1 MKDTKLPFKE
11 YTVMSNNLIQNLN
24 CSDVY
29 RAYTLLLTADK
40 DSLETNTTLK
50 QLAGF
55 VGEELDNYKKSK
67 STLSFNDKLRAT
79 GEVVIR
85 DIDSKRKDRH
95 WTIYRFNQVE
105 PGNYR
110 RIGREFYDTCNTLDL
125 KLRGFILKL
134 FSVTE
139 PHSHVIK
146 LSPIRKLEK
155 RIHMGHDTISRYIG
169 QLKDLDLLDEIGG
182 CLILKVKGLIIDQPK
197 DKQVKKL
204 IAMFD
209 HMIDFNESNNKPL
222 SRECMIYKKYKEN
235 GFKDVKNIHA
245 FMKSIQAGTVGR
257 KRPVKE
263 DIPYEI
269 IL

>member
-1 MKDTKLPFKE
+1 
-11 YTVMSNNLIQNLN
+11 MSNNLIQNLN

-40 DSLETNTTLK
+40 DSLETNTTLG

-67 STLSFNDKLRAT
+67 GTLSFNDKLRAT

-85 DIDSKRKDRH
+85 DIDSKQKDRH
-95 WTIYRFNQVE
+95 WTMYRFNQVE

-110 RIGREFYDTCNTLDL
+110 RIGREFYDTYNTLDL

-139 PHSHVIK
+139 PHSYVIK
-146 LSPIRKLEK
+146 LSSIRKLKEL
-155 RIHMGHDTISRYIG
+155 IHMGHSTISRYIE
-169 QLKDLDLLDEIGG
+169 QLKDLDLLDEVAD

-197 DKQVKKL
+197 DKQVEEL
-204 IAMFD
+204 TSIFE
-209 HMIDFNESNNKPL
+209 HMIEFNEGNNKPL

-235 GFKDVKNIHA
+235 GFKDVKNMHSL
-245 FMKSIQAGTVGR
+245 MKSLATGTVGK

-263 DIPYEI
+263 DIPCDI

>member
-1 MKDTKLPFKE
+1 
-11 YTVMSNNLIQNLN
+11 MSNNLIQNLN

-29 RAYTLLLTADK
+29 RTYTLLLTADK
-40 DSLETNTTLK
+40 DSLETNTTLE

-79 GEVVIR
+79 GEVIIR

-95 WTIYRFNQVE
+95 WTMYKFNQVE

-110 RIGREFYDTCNTLDL
+110 RIGREFYDTYNTLDL

>member
-29 RAYTLLLTADK
+29 RTYTLLLTADK

-85 DIDSKRKDRH
+85 DIDSKQKDRH
-95 WTIYRFNQVE
+95 WTMYRFNQVE

-110 RIGREFYDTCNTLDL
+110 RIGREFYDTYNTLDL

-134 FSVTE
+134 FSVCLLYT
-139 PHSHVIK
+139 
-146 LSPIRKLEK
+146 SPSPR
-155 RIHMGHDTISRYIG
+155 D
-169 QLKDLDLLDEIGG
+169 
-182 CLILKVKGLIIDQPK
+182 
-197 DKQVKKL
+197 
-204 IAMFD
+204 A
-209 HMIDFNESNNKPL
+209 
-222 SRECMIYKKYKEN
+222 
-235 GFKDVKNIHA
+235 
-245 FMKSIQAGTVGR
+245 
-257 KRPVKE
+257 
-263 DIPYEI
+263 
-269 IL
+269 

>member
-1 MKDTKLPFKE
+1 
-11 YTVMSNNLIQNLN
+11 MSNNLIQNLN

-85 DIDSKRKDRH
+85 DIDSKQKDRH
-95 WTIYRFNQVE
+95 WTMYRFNQVE
-105 PGNYR
+105 LGNYR
-110 RIGREFYDTCNTLDL
+110 RIGREFYDTYNTLDL

-139 PHSHVIK
+139 PHSYVIK
-146 LSPIRKLEK
+146 LSSIRKLEK
-155 RIHMGHDTISRYIG
+155 RIHMGHDAIGRYIE
-169 QLKDLDLLDEIGG
+169 QLKDLDLLDEIGD

-209 HMIDFNESNNKPL
+209 HMIEFNEGNNKPL

>member
-1 MKDTKLPFKE
+1 
-11 YTVMSNNLIQNLN
+11 MSNNLIQNLN

-67 STLSFNDKLRAT
+67 GTLSFNDKLRAT

-85 DIDSKRKDRH
+85 DIDSKQKDRH
-95 WTIYRFNQVE
+95 WTMYRFNQVE

-110 RIGREFYDTCNTLDL
+110 RIGREFYDTYNTLDL

-155 RIHMGHDTISRYIG
+155 RIHMGHDTISRYIE
-169 QLKDLDLLDEIGG
+169 QLKDLDLLDEIGEG
-182 CLILKVKGLIIDQPK
+182 VLVVSQKLSARYTSDALT
-197 DKQVKKL
+197 DKL
-204 IAMFD
+204 
-209 HMIDFNESNNKPL
+209 
-222 SRECMIYKKYKEN
+222 
-235 GFKDVKNIHA
+235 NISLYSCI
-245 FMKSIQAGTVGR
+245 KS
-257 KRPVKE
+257 K
-263 DIPYEI
+263 
-269 IL
+269 

>member
-11 YTVMSNNLIQNLN
+11 YTVMSNNLIQKLN

-29 RAYTLLLTADK
+29 RTYTLLLTADK
-40 DSLETNTTLK
+40 YTLEASTTLG

-95 WTIYRFNQVE
+95 WTMYRFNQVE

-110 RIGREFYDTCNTLDL
+110 RIGREFYDTYNTLDL

-169 QLKDLDLLDEIGG
+169 QLKDLDLLDEIGD

-209 HMIDFNESNNKPL
+209 HMIDFNEGNNKPL

-235 GFKDVKNIHA
+235 GFKDVRNIHA

>member
-11 YTVMSNNLIQNLN
+11 YTVMSNNLIQKLN

-29 RAYTLLLTADK
+29 RTYTLLLTADK
-40 DSLETNTTLK
+40 DSLETNTTLEL
-50 QLAGF
+50 LAGF
-55 VGEELDNYKKSK
+55 VGDKPDNYKKSK

-110 RIGREFYDTCNTLDL
+110 RIGREFYDTYNTLDL

-146 LSPIRKLEK
+146 LSSIRKLKEL
-155 RIHMGHDTISRYIG
+155 IHMGHNTIGRYIE
-169 QLKDLDLLDEIGG
+169 QLKDLDLLDEIGD

-209 HMIDFNESNNKPL
+209 HMIDFNEGNNKPL

>member
-1 MKDTKLPFKE
+1 
-11 YTVMSNNLIQNLN
+11 MSNNLIQKLN

-29 RAYTLLLTADK
+29 RTYILLLTADK
-40 DSLETNTTLK
+40 HSLETNTTLK

-67 STLSFNDKLRAT
+67 GTLSFNDKLRAT

-95 WTIYRFNQVE
+95 WTMYRFNQVE

-110 RIGREFYDTCNTLDL
+110 RIGREFYDTYNTLDL

-155 RIHMGHDTISRYIG
+155 RIHMGHNTISKYIE
-169 QLKDLDLLDEIGG
+169 QLKDLDLLDEVAD

-197 DKQVKKL
+197 DKQVEEL
-204 IAMFD
+204 TSIFD
-209 HMIDFNESNNKPL
+209 HIIEFNEGNNKPL

-235 GFKDVKNIHA
+235 GFKDVKNMHSL
-245 FMKSIQAGTVGR
+245 MKSLATGTVGK

-263 DIPYEI
+263 DIPCDI

>member
-29 RAYTLLLTADK
+29 RTYTLLLTADK
-40 DSLETNTTLK
+40 DSLETNTTLG

-67 STLSFNDKLRAT
+67 GTLSFNDKLRAT

-95 WTIYRFNQVE
+95 WTMYRFNQVE

-110 RIGREFYDTCNTLDL
+110 RIGREFYDTYNTLDL

-139 PHSHVIK
+139 PHSYVIK
-146 LSPIRKLEK
+146 LS
-155 RIHMGHDTISRYIG
+155 S
-169 QLKDLDLLDEIGG
+169 
-182 CLILKVKGLIIDQPK
+182 
-197 DKQVKKL
+197 
-204 IAMFD
+204 
-209 HMIDFNESNNKPL
+209 
-222 SRECMIYKKYKEN
+222 
-235 GFKDVKNIHA
+235 
-245 FMKSIQAGTVGR
+245 
-257 KRPVKE
+257 
-263 DIPYEI
+263 
-269 IL
+269 

>member
-1 MKDTKLPFKE
+1 MKDTILPFKE
-11 YTVMSNNLIQNLN
+11 YTVMSNLIQNLN

-29 RAYTLLLTADK
+29 RTYTLLLTADK
-40 DSLETNTTLK
+40 YTLETNTTLG

-67 STLSFNDKLRAT
+67 GTLSFNDKLRAT

-95 WTIYRFNQVE
+95 LTMYRFNQVE

-110 RIGREFYDTCNTLDL
+110 RIGREFYDTYNTLDL

-134 FSVTE
+134 FSITE

-155 RIHMGHDTISRYIG
+155 RIHMGHNTISKYIE
-169 QLKDLDLLDEIGG
+169 QLKDLDLLDEVAD

-197 DKQVKKL
+197 DKQVEEL
-204 IAMFD
+204 TAIFD
-209 HMIDFNESNNKPL
+209 HMIEFNEGNNKPL

-235 GFKDVKNIHA
+235 GFKDVKNMHSL
-245 FMKSIQAGTVGR
+245 MKSLATGTVGK
-257 KRPVKE
+257 KRLVKE
-263 DIPYEI
+263 DIPCDI

>member
-1 MKDTKLPFKE
+1 
-11 YTVMSNNLIQNLN
+11 MSNNLIQKLN

-29 RAYTLLLTADK
+29 RTYTLLLTADK
-40 DSLETNTTLK
+40 YTLEASTTLG

-95 WTIYRFNQVE
+95 WTMYRFNQVE

-110 RIGREFYDTCNTLDL
+110 RIGREFYDTYNTLDL

-139 PHSHVIK
+139 PHSYVIK
-146 LSPIRKLEK
+146 LSSIRKLEK
-155 RIHMGHDTISRYIG
+155 RIHMGHNTIGRYIE
-169 QLKDLDLLDEIGG
+169 QLKDLDLLDEVAD

-197 DKQVKKL
+197 DKQVEEL
-204 IAMFD
+204 TSIFD
-209 HMIDFNESNNKPL
+209 HIIEFNEGNNKPL

-235 GFKDVKNIHA
+235 GFKDVKNMHSL
-245 FMKSIQAGTVGR
+245 MKSLATGTVGK

-263 DIPYEI
+263 DIPCEI

>member
-1 MKDTKLPFKE
+1 MKDTKPPFKE
-11 YTVMSNNLIQNLN
+11 YTVMSNNLIQKLN

-29 RAYTLLLTADK
+29 RTYTLLLTADK
-40 DSLETNTTLK
+40 HSLEANTTLE

-79 GEVVIR
+79 GEVIIR

-95 WTIYRFNQVE
+95 WTMYRFNQVE

-110 RIGREFYDTCNTLDL
+110 RIGREFYDTYNTLDL

-155 RIHMGHDTISRYIG
+155 RIHMGHSTIGRYIE
-169 QLKDLDLLDEIGG
+169 QLKDLDLLDEVGD

-197 DKQVKKL
+197 DKQVEEL
-204 IAMFD
+204 TTIFD
-209 HMIDFNESNNKPL
+209 HMIEFNEGNNKPL

-235 GFKDVKNIHA
+235 GFKDVKNMHSL
-245 FMKSIQAGTVGR
+245 MKSLATGTVGK

-263 DIPYEI
+263 DIPCDI

>member
-1 MKDTKLPFKE
+1 
-11 YTVMSNNLIQNLN
+11 MSNNLIQNLN

-85 DIDSKRKDRH
+85 DIDSKQKDRH
-95 WTIYRFNQVE
+95 WTMYRFNQVE
-105 PGNYR
+105 LGNYR
-110 RIGREFYDTCNTLDL
+110 RIGREFYDTYNTLDL

-146 LSPIRKLEK
+146 LSSIRKLEK
-155 RIHMGHDTISRYIG
+155 RIHMGHDAIGRYIE
-169 QLKDLDLLDEIGG
+169 QLKDLDLLDEIGD

-209 HMIDFNESNNKPL
+209 HMIDFNEGNNKPL

>member
-110 RIGREFYDTCNTLDL
+110 RIGREFYDTYNTLDL

-155 RIHMGHDTISRYIG
+155 RIHMGHDTIGRYIK
-169 QLKDLDLLDEIGG
+169 QLKDLDLLDEIGD

-209 HMIDFNESNNKPL
+209 HMIDFNEGNNKPL

>member
-40 DSLETNTTLK
+40 DSLETNTTLE

-55 VGEELDNYKKSK
+55 VGEEPDNYKKSK
-67 STLSFNDKLRAT
+67 GTLSFNDKLRAT

-95 WTIYRFNQVE
+95 WTMYRFSQVE

-110 RIGREFYDTCNTLDL
+110 RISREFYDTYNTLDL

-155 RIHMGHDTISRYIG
+155 RIHMGHNTISKYIE
-169 QLKDLDLLDEIGG
+169 QLKDLDLLDEVAD

-197 DKQVKKL
+197 DKQVEDL
-204 IAMFD
+204 TSIFD
-209 HMIDFNESNNKPL
+209 HIIEFNEGNNKPL

-235 GFKDVKNIHA
+235 GFKDVKNMHSL
-245 FMKSIQAGTVGR
+245 MKSLATGTVGK

-263 DIPYEI
+263 DIPCEI

>member
-1 MKDTKLPFKE
+1 MKDTKPPFKE
-11 YTVMSNNLIQNLN
+11 YTVMSNNLIQKLN

-29 RAYTLLLTADK
+29 RTYTLLLTADK
-40 DSLETNTTLK
+40 HSLETNTTLK

-67 STLSFNDKLRAT
+67 GTLSFNDKLRAT

-95 WTIYRFNQVE
+95 WTMYKFNQVE

-110 RIGREFYDTCNTLDL
+110 RIGREFYDTYNTLDL

-139 PHSHVIK
+139 PHSYVIK
-146 LSPIRKLEK
+146 LSSIRKLEK
-155 RIHMGHDTISRYIG
+155 RIHMGHNTISKYIE
-169 QLKDLDLLDEIGG
+169 QLKDLDLLDEVAD

-197 DKQVKKL
+197 DKQVEEL
-204 IAMFD
+204 TAIFD
-209 HMIDFNESNNKPL
+209 HMIEFNEGNNKPL

-235 GFKDVKNIHA
+235 GFKDVKNMHSL
-245 FMKSIQAGTVGR
+245 MKSLATGTVGR

-263 DIPYEI
+263 DIPCEI

>member
-11 YTVMSNNLIQNLN
+11 YTVMSNNLIQKLN

-29 RAYTLLLTADK
+29 RTYTLLLTADK

-67 STLSFNDKLRAT
+67 GTLSFNDKLRAT

-95 WTIYRFNQVE
+95 WTMYRFNQVE

-110 RIGREFYDTCNTLDL
+110 RIGREFYDTYNTLDL

-139 PHSHVIK
+139 PHSYVIK
-146 LSPIRKLEK
+146 LSSIRKLKE
-155 RIHMGHDTISRYIG
+155 RIHMGHNTISKYIE
-169 QLKDLDLLDEIGG
+169 QLKDLDLLDEVAD

-197 DKQVKKL
+197 DKQVEEL
-204 IAMFD
+204 TTIFD
-209 HMIDFNESNNKPL
+209 HIIEFNEGNNKPL

-235 GFKDVKNIHA
+235 GFKDVKNMHSL
-245 FMKSIQAGTVGR
+245 MKSLATGTVGR

-263 DIPYEI
+263 DIPCDI

>member
-110 RIGREFYDTCNTLDL
+110 RIGREFYDTYNTLDL

-139 PHSHVIK
+139 PHSYVIK
-146 LSPIRKLEK
+146 LSSIRKLEK
-155 RIHMGHDTISRYIG
+155 RIHMGHDAIGRYIE
-169 QLKDLDLLDEIGG
+169 QLKDLDLLDEIGD

-209 HMIDFNESNNKPL
+209 HMINFNESNNKPL

>member
-1 MKDTKLPFKE
+1 
-11 YTVMSNNLIQNLN
+11 MSNNLIQNLN

-85 DIDSKRKDRH
+85 DIDSKQKDRH
-95 WTIYRFNQVE
+95 WTMYRFNQVE
-105 PGNYR
+105 LGNYR
-110 RIGREFYDTCNTLDL
+110 RIGREFYDTYNTLDL

-146 LSPIRKLEK
+146 LSSIRKLEK
-155 RIHMGHDTISRYIG
+155 RIHMGHDAIGRYIE
-169 QLKDLDLLDEIGG
+169 QLKDLDLLDEIGD

-209 HMIDFNESNNKPL
+209 HMIEFNEGNNKPL

-235 GFKDVKNIHA
+235 GFKDVRNIHA

>member
-29 RAYTLLLTADK
+29 RTYTLLLTADK

-95 WTIYRFNQVE
+95 WTMYRFNQVE

-110 RIGREFYDTCNTLDL
+110 RIGREFYDTYNTLDL

-139 PHSHVIK
+139 PHSYVIK
-146 LSPIRKLEK
+146 LSSIRKLKE
-155 RIHMGHDTISRYIG
+155 RIHMGHNTIGKYIE
-169 QLKDLDLLDEIGG
+169 QLKDLDLLDEVDD

-197 DKQVKKL
+197 DKQVEEL
-204 IAMFD
+204 TSIFD
-209 HMIDFNESNNKPL
+209 HIIEFNEGNNKPL
-222 SRECMIYKKYKEN
+222 SRECIIYKRYKEN
-235 GFKDVKNIHA
+235 GFKDVKNMHSL
-245 FMKSIQAGTVGR
+245 MKSLATGTVGK

-263 DIPYEI
+263 DIPYKI

>member
-29 RAYTLLLTADK
+29 RTYTLLLTADK
-40 DSLETNTTLK
+40 DSLETNTTLG

-67 STLSFNDKLRAT
+67 GTLSFNDKLRAT

-95 WTIYRFNQVE
+95 WTMYRFNQVE

-110 RIGREFYDTCNTLDL
+110 RIGREFYDTYNTLDL

-139 PHSHVIK
+139 PHSYVIK
-146 LSPIRKLEK
+146 LSSIRKLKE
-155 RIHMGHDTISRYIG
+155 RIHMGHNTIGKYIE
-169 QLKDLDLLDEIGG
+169 QLKDLDLLDEVDD
-182 CLILKVKGLIIDQPK
+182 CLILKVKGLIIDPPK
-197 DKQVKKL
+197 DKQVEEL
-204 IAMFD
+204 TTIFD
-209 HMIDFNESNNKPL
+209 HMIEFNEGNNKPL

-235 GFKDVKNIHA
+235 GFKDVKNMHSL
-245 FMKSIQAGTVGR
+245 MKSLATGTVGK

-263 DIPYEI
+263 DIPCEI

>member
-1 MKDTKLPFKE
+1 
-11 YTVMSNNLIQNLN
+11 MSNNLIQNLN

-29 RAYTLLLTADK
+29 RTYILLLTADK

-55 VGEELDNYKKSK
+55 VGEEPDNYKKSK
-67 STLSFNDKLRAT
+67 GTLSFNDKLRAT

-95 WTIYRFNQVE
+95 WTMYRFNQVE

-110 RIGREFYDTCNTLDL
+110 RIGREFYDTYNTLDL

-146 LSPIRKLEK
+146 LSSIRKLEK
-155 RIHMGHDTISRYIG
+155 RIHMGHNTISKYIE
-169 QLKDLDLLDEIGG
+169 QLKDLDLLDEVAD

-197 DKQVKKL
+197 DKQVEEL
-204 IAMFD
+204 TAIFD
-209 HMIDFNESNNKPL
+209 HIIEFNEGNNKPL

-235 GFKDVKNIHA
+235 GFKDVKNMHSL
-245 FMKSIQAGTVGR
+245 MKSLATGTVGK

-263 DIPYEI
+263 DIPCDI

>member
-1 MKDTKLPFKE
+1 
-11 YTVMSNNLIQNLN
+11 MSNNLIQNLN

-95 WTIYRFNQVE
+95 WTMYRFNQVE

-110 RIGREFYDTCNTLDL
+110 RIGREFYDTYNTLDL

-139 PHSHVIK
+139 PHSYVIK
-146 LSPIRKLEK
+146 LSSIRKLEK
-155 RIHMGHDTISRYIG
+155 RIHMGHDAIGRYIE
-169 QLKDLDLLDEIGG
+169 QLKDLDLLDEVDD

-209 HMIDFNESNNKPL
+209 HMIEFNEGNNKPL

>member
-1 MKDTKLPFKE
+1 
-11 YTVMSNNLIQNLN
+11 MSNNLIQNLN

-29 RAYTLLLTADK
+29 RTYTLLLTADK
-40 DSLETNTTLK
+40 YTLETNTTLG

-67 STLSFNDKLRAT
+67 GTLSFNDKLRAT

-95 WTIYRFNQVE
+95 LTMYRFNQVE

-110 RIGREFYDTCNTLDL
+110 RIGREFYDTYNTLDL

-155 RIHMGHDTISRYIG
+155 RIHMGHNTISKYIE
-169 QLKDLDLLDEIGG
+169 QLKDLDLLDEVAD

-197 DKQVKKL
+197 DKQVEEL
-204 IAMFD
+204 TSIFD
-209 HMIDFNESNNKPL
+209 HIIEFNEGNNKPL

-235 GFKDVKNIHA
+235 GFKDVKNMHSL
-245 FMKSIQAGTVGR
+245 MKSLATGTVGR

-263 DIPYEI
+263 DIPCEI

>member
-29 RAYTLLLTADK
+29 RTYTLLLTADK

-110 RIGREFYDTCNTLDL
+110 RIGREFYDTYNTLDL

>member
-1 MKDTKLPFKE
+1 
-11 YTVMSNNLIQNLN
+11 MSNNLIQNLN

-29 RAYTLLLTADK
+29 RTYTLLLTANK

-55 VGEELDNYKKSK
+55 VGEEPDNYKKSK
-67 STLSFNDKLRAT
+67 GTLSFNDKLRAT

-95 WTIYRFNQVE
+95 WTMYRFNQVE

-110 RIGREFYDTCNTLDL
+110 RIGREFYDTYNTLDL

-155 RIHMGHDTISRYIG
+155 RIHMGHNTISRYIK
-169 QLKDLDLLDEIGG
+169 QLKDLDLLDEVAD

-197 DKQVKKL
+197 DKQVEEL
-204 IAMFD
+204 TSIFD
-209 HMIDFNESNNKPL
+209 HIIEFNEGNNKPL

-235 GFKDVKNIHA
+235 GFKDVKNMHSL
-245 FMKSIQAGTVGR
+245 MKSLAIGTVGK

-263 DIPYEI
+263 DIPCDI

>member
-1 MKDTKLPFKE
+1 
-11 YTVMSNNLIQNLN
+11 MSNNLIQNLN

-29 RAYTLLLTADK
+29 RTYTLLLTANK
-40 DSLETNTTLK
+40 DSLETNTTLG

-67 STLSFNDKLRAT
+67 GTLSFNDKLRAT

-95 WTIYRFNQVE
+95 WTMYRFNQVE

-110 RIGREFYDTCNTLDL
+110 RIGREFYDTYNTLDL

-146 LSPIRKLEK
+146 LSSIRKLEK
-155 RIHMGHDTISRYIG
+155 RIHMGHNTISKYIE
-169 QLKDLDLLDEIGG
+169 QLKDLDLLDEVDD
-182 CLILKVKGLIIDQPK
+182 CLILKVKGLIIDPPK
-197 DKQVKKL
+197 DKQVEEL
-204 IAMFD
+204 TTIFD
-209 HMIDFNESNNKPL
+209 HMIEFNEGNNKPL

-235 GFKDVKNIHA
+235 GFKDVKNMHSL
-245 FMKSIQAGTVGR
+245 MKSLATGTVGR

-263 DIPYEI
+263 DIPCEI

>member
-40 DSLETNTTLK
+40 DSLETNTTLE

-67 STLSFNDKLRAT
+67 GTLSFNDKLRAT
-79 GEVVIR
+79 GEVVVR

-95 WTIYRFNQVE
+95 WTMYRFNQVE

-110 RIGREFYDTCNTLDL
+110 RIGREFYDTYNTLDL

-155 RIHMGHDTISRYIG
+155 RIHMGHNTIGRYIE
-169 QLKDLDLLDEIGG
+169 QLKDLDLLDEIGD

-209 HMIDFNESNNKPL
+209 HMIEFNEGNNKPL

>member
-40 DSLETNTTLK
+40 DSLETNTTLE

-95 WTIYRFNQVE
+95 WTMYKFNQVE

-110 RIGREFYDTCNTLDL
+110 RIGREFYDTYNTLDL

-222 SRECMIYKKYKEN
+222 SRECMIYKKYKGN

>member
-50 QLAGF
+50 QF

-110 RIGREFYDTCNTLDL
+110 RIGREFYDTYNTLDL

-139 PHSHVIK
+139 PHSYVIK
-146 LSPIRKLEK
+146 LSSIRKLKEL
-155 RIHMGHDTISRYIG
+155 IHMGHNTIGRYIE
-169 QLKDLDLLDEIGG
+169 QLKDLDLLDEIGD

-209 HMIDFNESNNKPL
+209 HMIDFNEGNNKPL

-263 DIPYEI
+263 NIPYEI

>member
-85 DIDSKRKDRH
+85 DIDSKQKDRH
-95 WTIYRFNQVE
+95 WTMYRFNQVE

-110 RIGREFYDTCNTLDL
+110 RIGREFYDTYNTLDL

-139 PHSHVIK
+139 PHSYVIK
-146 LSPIRKLEK
+146 LSSIRKLEK
-155 RIHMGHDTISRYIG
+155 RIHMGHDAIGRYIE
-169 QLKDLDLLDEIGG
+169 QLKDLDLLNEIGD

-209 HMIDFNESNNKPL
+209 HMIEFNEGNNKPL

>member
-1 MKDTKLPFKE
+1 MWHYNNNLYEKLSELRKVNRLSSTKMRFLLKTNQIILINHIERLPYERHETPFKE

-29 RAYTLLLTADK
+29 RTYTLLLTADK

-85 DIDSKRKDRH
+85 DIDSKQKDRH
-95 WTIYRFNQVE
+95 WTMYRFNQVE

-110 RIGREFYDTCNTLDL
+110 RIGREFYDTYNTLDL

-139 PHSHVIK
+139 PHSYVIK
-146 LSPIRKLEK
+146 LSSIRKLKEL
-155 RIHMGHDTISRYIG
+155 IHMGHNTIGRYIE
-169 QLKDLDLLDEIGG
+169 QLKDLDLLDE
-182 CLILKVKGLIIDQPK
+182 
-197 DKQVKKL
+197 
-204 IAMFD
+204 
-209 HMIDFNESNNKPL
+209 NW
-222 SRECMIYKKYKEN
+222 
-235 GFKDVKNIHA
+235 
-245 FMKSIQAGTVGR
+245 
-257 KRPVKE
+257 
-263 DIPYEI
+263 
-269 IL
+269 

>member
-29 RAYTLLLTADK
+29 RTYTLLLTADK
-40 DSLETNTTLK
+40 YTLETNTTLG

-67 STLSFNDKLRAT
+67 GTLSFNDKLRAT

-95 WTIYRFNQVE
+95 WTMYRFNQVE

-110 RIGREFYDTCNTLDL
+110 RIGREFYDTYNTLDL

-134 FSVTE
+134 FSITE
-139 PHSHVIK
+139 PHSYVIK
-146 LSPIRKLEK
+146 LSSIRKLEK
-155 RIHMGHDTISRYIG
+155 RIHMGHSTISKYIE
-169 QLKDLDLLDEIGG
+169 QLKDLDLLDEVGD

-197 DKQVKKL
+197 DKQVEEL
-204 IAMFD
+204 TSIFD
-209 HMIDFNESNNKPL
+209 HIIEFNEGNNKPL

-235 GFKDVKNIHA
+235 GFKDVRNIHA

>member
-1 MKDTKLPFKE
+1 MLLRL
-11 YTVMSNNLIQNLN
+11 TVSFLRNHLFLWNTFSTISLL
-24 CSDVY
+24 CSDSLY
-29 RAYTLLLTADK
+29 RTHV
-40 DSLETNTTLK
+40 TLK

-85 DIDSKRKDRH
+85 DIDSKQKDRH
-95 WTIYRFNQVE
+95 WTMYRFNQVE

-110 RIGREFYDTCNTLDL
+110 RIGREFYDTYNTLDL

-169 QLKDLDLLDEIGG
+169 QLKDLDLLDEIGD

-209 HMIDFNESNNKPL
+209 HMIDFNEGNNKPL

-235 GFKDVKNIHA
+235 GFKDVRNIHA

>member
-29 RAYTLLLTADK
+29 RTYTLLLTADK
-40 DSLETNTTLK
+40 DSLETNTTLG

-95 WTIYRFNQVE
+95 WTMYRFNQVE

-110 RIGREFYDTCNTLDL
+110 RIGREFYDTYNTLDL

-139 PHSHVIK
+139 PHSYVIK
-146 LSPIRKLEK
+146 LSSIRKLKE
-155 RIHMGHDTISRYIG
+155 RIHMGHNTIGKYIE
-169 QLKDLDLLDEIGG
+169 QLKDLDLLDEIGD

-197 DKQVKKL
+197 DKQVEEL
-204 IAMFD
+204 TSIFD
-209 HMIDFNESNNKPL
+209 HIIEFNEGNNKPL
-222 SRECMIYKKYKEN
+222 SRECIIYKRYKEN
-235 GFKDVKNIHA
+235 GFKDVKNMHSL
-245 FMKSIQAGTVGR
+245 MKSLATGTVGK

-263 DIPYEI
+263 DIPYKI

>member
-1 MKDTKLPFKE
+1 MRDTKLPFKE

-29 RAYTLLLTADK
+29 RTYTLLLTADK

-95 WTIYRFNQVE
+95 WTMYRFNQVE

-110 RIGREFYDTCNTLDL
+110 RIGREFYDTYNTLDL

>member
-24 CSDVY
+24 SSDVY

-67 STLSFNDKLRAT
+67 STLSFNDKLRAI

-110 RIGREFYDTCNTLDL
+110 RIGREFYDTYNTLDL

-139 PHSHVIK
+139 PHSYVIK
-146 LSPIRKLEK
+146 LSSIRKLEK
-155 RIHMGHDTISRYIG
+155 RIHMGHDAIGRYIE
-169 QLKDLDLLDEIGG
+169 QLKDLDLLDEIGD

-209 HMIDFNESNNKPL
+209 HMIDFNEGNNKPL

-263 DIPYEI
+263 NIPYEI